1 MLQQAEPFHLD
12 PKERRK
18 IEQQRRQEKD
28 ARIHNRLA
36 ALLWLDEGRSPDEV
50 AALLGLHVR
59 TIGNWIKLYQKKGWR
74 VLPP

>member
-1 MLQQAEPFHLD
+1 MLPQAEPFHLG

-18 IEQQRRQEKD
+18 IEQQRRREKD
-28 ARIHNRLA
+28 ARLHNRLA

-50 AALLGLHVR
+50 AALLGLHLR
-59 TIGNWIKLYQKKGWR
+59 TIANWVKLYQKKGWR

>member
-12 PKERRK
+12 AKERRK

-59 TIGNWIKLYQKKGWR
+59 TIGNWIKLYQKKG
-74 VLPP
+74 